1 MKKPVLDAVKGISVL
16 WLILSICLYNCGCS
30 GPSDEDRSVLES
42 IEAQFGD
49 RYSFELSGDLYL
61 EVQMKKGV
69 YHSDNET
76 QEIYKSF
83 FFRDFHKMERR
94 KSSYALLNLFDSNGV
109 FLYQLAFNDSSKTF
123 TKGKT
128 PHH

>member
-1 MKKPVLDAVKGISVL
+1 MRHLASTVVKAISVL
-16 WLILSICLYNCGCS
+16 LLLMSICLSVCGCS
-30 GPSDEDRSVLES
+30 GPSDEDRSVLKRV
-42 IEAQFGD
+42 EAQFEG

-61 EVQMKKGV
+61 EVQVKKGA
-69 YHSDNET
+69 YPSDNET
-76 QEIYKSF
+76 QEIYKRF
-83 FFRDFHKMERR
+83 FFRDFAKMERR
-94 KSSYALLNLFDSNGV
+94 RSSYVLLNLYDSNGV